1 MIYFVNLNLDNLFQ
15 AARDVYTDVYS
26 PQLNR
31 KKKKKKKRVKNKT

>member
-1 MIYFVNLNLDNLFQ
+1 MIYFVYLNLDNLFQ

-31 KKKKKKKRVKNKT
+31 KKKKKKKKTRKK